1 MQQLFL
7 VGSYT
12 HPSQGGQGKGI
23 YTCALEPSSGVMST
37 IDVLPVVNP
46 SYLAFDSEHKFL
58 FAAQEC
64 SNDLKPSVHSFR
76 ITGLEEPKLQHPQF
90 KQLSTQPT
98 FGEYTCHLSLDAK
111 NRFLVVANYGGGNV
125 VLYPVSEDGVMGESL
140 DNVQHRGKSVDPE
153 RQEGPHAHA
162 TVFSPDNKFLFVADL
177 GIDEVKSYT
186 FDTGKLGLHSTFKTK
201 PGSGPRH
208 LEFHP
213 NRQHAF
219 IINELGATVTLVR
232 YQAGTFTEVQTLSTL
247 PENYTGEKWAAAIHV
262 SPNGK
267 NIYASNRHHDSIA
280 VFAFDEGKE
289 TLNLLQV
296 VSSGGQIPRDFS
308 VDPTGKLLITA
319 HQNSHDLFSFWID
332 ETGRLGPTGHRLE
345 LGSPVCVKML

>member
-23 YTCALEPSSGVMST
+23 YTCALEPSSGAMST
-37 IDVLPVVNP
+37 IEVLPVVNP

-64 SNDLKPSVHSFR
+64 SNNLKPSVHSFR

-98 FGEYTCHLSLDAK
+98 FGEYTCHLFLDAT
-111 NRFLVVANYGGGNV
+111 NRFLAVANYGGGNV
-125 VLYPVSEDGVMGESL
+125 VLYPVSEDGMIGESL

-177 GIDEVKSYT
+177 GIDEVKSYM
-186 FDTGKLGLHSTFKTK
+186 FDTGKLESYSTFKTK
-201 PGSGPRH
+201 PGAGPRH

-219 IINELGATVTLVR
+219 IINELDATVTLVR

-247 PENYTGEKWAAAIHV
+247 PENYMGEKWAAAIHV
-262 SPNGK
+262 SPNGR
-267 NIYASNRHHDSIA
+267 NVYTSNRSHDSIA
-280 VFAFDEGKE
+280 VFAFDEAKE
-289 TLNLLQV
+289 TLTLLQHMA
-296 VSSGGQIPRDFS
+296 SGGQTPRDFS
-308 VDPTGKLLITA
+308 IDPTGKLLITA

-332 ETGRLGPTGHRLE
+332 ETGRLGPTGYKLE